1 MRGTGAQGLPSQQPT
16 YLTPGEQRREAADGP
31 QSQMQIL
38 HHRGC
43 VGTEGP
49 VNRCLLFTNSR
60 EAPRGQLG
68 GIICFAR
75 GSLHFANIFLPLGF
89 L

>member
-1 MRGTGAQGLPSQQPT
+1 MRGTRAKGLP

-31 QSQMQIL
+31 QGQMQIL
-38 HHRGC
+38 HHRGY
-43 VGTEGP
+43 VGREGP
-49 VNRCLLFTNSR
+49 VNRCLLFANSR
-60 EAPRGQLG
+60 EALRGKSVG

-75 GSLHFANIFLPLGF
+75 GNLLFANIFLFLGF